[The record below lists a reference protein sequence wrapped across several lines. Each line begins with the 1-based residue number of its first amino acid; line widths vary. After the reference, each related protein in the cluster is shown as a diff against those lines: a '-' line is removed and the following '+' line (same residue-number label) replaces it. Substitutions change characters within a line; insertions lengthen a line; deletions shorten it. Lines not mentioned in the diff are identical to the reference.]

1 MSNKQPR
8 ISGKFA
14 KKDELTTVEALEARL
29 KEVESQ
35 GEKLREEIA
44 QMRRRKKF
52 EQIEFGT
59 RLITPKGTA
68 IAWYK
73 DHLHVMVILA
83 NGDGLKYA
91 YEKLEVL

>member
-1 MSNKQPR
+1 MR
-8 ISGKFA
+8 
-14 KKDELTTVEALEARL
+14 KKKEPTTVESLEARL

-59 RLITPKGTA
+59 RLLTPKGTA

-73 DHLHVMVILA
+73 DSLHVMVIFA